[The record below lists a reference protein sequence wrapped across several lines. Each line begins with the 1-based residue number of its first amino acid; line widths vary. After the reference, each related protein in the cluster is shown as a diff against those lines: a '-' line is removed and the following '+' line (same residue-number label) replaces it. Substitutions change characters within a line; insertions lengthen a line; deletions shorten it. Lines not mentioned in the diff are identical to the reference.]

1 MQVAQNAV
9 VSIHY
14 TLTNDKGETL
24 DSSAGGDPLTYLHGN
39 GNLIPGLES
48 QLEGKQ
54 AGDKLQAKVAAA
66 DAYGVYDKALIQK
79 VPRRSFRGVADVQVG
94 MQFQVQSNA
103 GPRMVTVT
111 QIQGDMVTVDGNHAL
126 AGQDL
131 TFDVEITDV
140 REATEEEISH
150 GHVHGPGGHHH

>member
-1 MQVAQNAV
+1 MQVTQNAV

-24 DSSAGGDPLTYLHGN
+24 DSSAGGEPLTYLHGN

-54 AGDKLQAKVAAA
+54 AGDKLQAKVAAV
-66 DAYGVYDKALIQK
+66 DAYGEHDKSLIQK
-79 VPRRSFRGVADVQVG
+79 VPRRSFRGVADVNVG
-94 MQFQVQSNA
+94 MQFQVQSNT

-111 QIQGDMVTVDGNHAL
+111 QVQGDMVTIDGNHAL

-131 TFDVEITDV
+131 TFDVEITEV
-140 REATEEEISH
+140 REASEEEIAH